1 MEEKKGLLG
10 SAALLAFKSPLLIA
24 IAAIFFI
31 GIGFVLVLVLATSML
46 GSAGFSTK
54 GDQNLVALG
63 GEYCIYDVEDDY
75 FNKVKDA
82 TGIPKRELDKMFEVA
97 VDKKVDIA
105 TVLTILHMERRPR
118 TVSQFESTANFV
130 YSYIYPN
137 NMLSITSIATY
148 FAPERD
154 YGVDSN
160 GNPSKGEDPDYIR
173 DFEEFYVKLGPS
185 MYCFGENGEVI
196 GGESGGDLGE
206 YVSGGEFSS
215 PITKPIR
222 ITSPFG
228 YRVHPVTGKLAHH
241 DGVDIACRNPDPI
254 LSVKPG
260 KVVRTVKHATLGNYV
275 MIDHGNKVH
284 TVYGHLSKIFA
295 RVGDTVQAGT
305 KIGACGTTGRST
317 GDHLHFEVHVN
328 GQWNTPVDPRAYFSF

>member
-24 IAAIFFI
+24 VAAIFFI

-54 GDQNLVALG
+54 GDENLVALG
-63 GEYCIYDVEDDY
+63 GEHCIYDVEDDY
-75 FNKVKDA
+75 FNKVKAA
-82 TGIPKRELDKMFEVA
+82 TGISKRELEKMFEVA

-105 TVLTILHMERRPR
+105 TVLTIMEMERRSR
-118 TVSQFESTANFV
+118 TVSQFENTANFV
-130 YSYIYPN
+130 YSYLYPN
-137 NMLSITSIATY
+137 NMLSITAIATY
-148 FAPERD
+148 FAPQ
-154 YGVDSN
+154 DS
-160 GNPSKGEDPDYIR
+160 EYIQ
-173 DFEEFYVKLGPS
+173 ETEKFYALLGPS